1 MIVGSNNNRTIERRI
16 ERTEFFMTHT
26 GKFCGTFD
34 VDILVFKELNEKR
47 YVVDR
52 RKLDALID
60 WILNDILNRL
70 KLGVVVP
77 GFCRH
82 LERHVIGWKP

>member
-34 VDILVFKELNEKR
+34 VDILVFKDLNEKR
-47 YVVDR
+47 FVVE
-52 RKLDALID
+52 
-60 WILNDILNRL
+60 
-70 KLGVVVP
+70 V
-77 GFCRH
+77 
-82 LERHVIGWKP
+82 